1 MEPRLHWEEHPGE
14 GPPMLFV
21 HGFLSSRAQWR
32 ANLQPLGA
40 VCRPVVAELWG
51 HGRSPPGESPHDY
64 SAAGYLDQ
72 FEAIRACLG
81 AERWHL
87 CGQSL
92 GASLTLRYSL
102 AFPERVVA
110 QVFTN
115 SNSAFATAGIIAE
128 RRRLA
133 AAAIADIDARG
144 LAAVEDLPVHPRR
157 ARRLPPALHEE
168 MVADARRIAPRA
180 IADSY
185 RHLNVDVSVREEAR
199 SISVPTLMVCGR
211 YEKRFAPHRD
221 YTEAHLPG
229 LRIVDLP
236 GGHAVNAECAGEFNE
251 AVAGFLRETA
261 VGGPRATE
269 RGGPGA
275 PAAAN
280 ARPAGAG
287 PLTRAAG

>member
-1 MEPRLHWEEHPGE
+1 
-14 GPPMLFV
+14 MLFV

-32 ANLQPLGA
+32 ANLRPLGA

-51 HGRSPPGESPHDY
+51 HGRSPPGASPHDY

-81 AERWHL
+81 AQRWHL

-133 AAAIADIDARG
+133 AAAIADVEARG

-157 ARRLPPALHEE
+157 ARRLPPGLHAE

-180 IADSY
+180 VADSY
-185 RHLNVDVSVREEAR
+185 RHLNVDVSVREAAR

-211 YEKRFAPHRD
+211 YEKRFAAHRD
-221 YTEAHLPG
+221 YAEAHVPG

-236 GGHAVNAECAGEFNE
+236 AGHAVNAERAEEFNE
-251 AVAGFLRETA
+251 AVARFLRDEA
-261 VGGPRATE
+261 PGGARAAEHGRPR
-269 RGGPGA
+269 P
-275 PAAAN
+275 PAAPVPPEAGN

-287 PLTRAAG
+287 PLTRAAE

>member
-1 MEPRLHWEEHPGE
+1 M
-14 GPPMLFV
+14 
-21 HGFLSSRAQWR
+21 
-32 ANLQPLGA
+32 
-40 VCRPVVAELWG
+40 
-51 HGRSPPGESPHDY
+51 
-64 SAAGYLDQ
+64 
-72 FEAIRACLG
+72 
-81 AERWHL
+81 
-87 CGQSL
+87 
-92 GASLTLRYSL
+92 
-102 AFPERVVA
+102 
-110 QVFTN
+110 FTN

-168 MVADARRIAPRA
+168 MVADARRLAPRA

-287 PLTRAAG
+287 PLTPSSRMTMAADDERDAREFQAGGALPEEEVRGEEGEDELHLSPPPVRTRRSQASSR

>member
-1 MEPRLHWEEHPGE
+1 MEPRLHWEEHPGV

-32 ANLQPLGA
+32 ASLRPLGA
-40 VCRPVVAELWG
+40 VCRPVVVELWG
-51 HGRSPPGESPHDY
+51 HGRSPPGASPHDY
-64 SAAGYLDQ
+64 STAGYLEQ

-102 AFPERVVA
+102 AFPERVIA
-110 QVFTN
+110 QAFTN

-133 AAAIADIDARG
+133 AAAVADIDARG

-157 ARRLPPALHEE
+157 ARRLPPAVHAEL
-168 MVADARRIAPRA
+168 VADARRIAPRA
-180 IADSY
+180 VADSY
-185 RHLNVDVSVREEAR
+185 RHLNTDVSVREAIR
-199 SISVPTLMVCGR
+199 SISVPTLMVCGS

-221 YTEAHLPG
+221 YAEANLPG
-229 LRIVDLP
+229 LRVVDLP
-236 GGHAVNAECAGEFNE
+236 AGHAVNAECAEEFNE
-251 AVAGFLRETA
+251 AVAAFLHETA
-261 VGGPRATE
+261 GGTSAAEPAGR
-269 RGGPGA
+269 
-275 PAAAN
+275 AAAGS
-280 ARPAGAG
+280 AGSTG
-287 PLTRAAG
+287 GDRPLTRAAG